1 MATKAEKKTGRKPE
15 DLNPMELAFCEFFA
29 LVGSETY
36 SNGTASAQK
45 ARYAAKSA
53 HTSAWKLLRRDVV
66 RTRIQ
71 EIHAEQMSRLYL
83 TCDKVMSDIEHG
95 KTVALAKGDIP
106 GYLRGC
112 ELQAKYLGILVDRQ
126 RFELEPERQRELSE
140 CERTEL
146 LALASLR
153 LEACIAGPGSDGCG
167 DVAVGVIEG
176 EANTPPDEGL
186 HPPSRPRPD
195 SILPTPARI

>member
-1 MATKAEKKTGRKPE
+1 MTTKAEKKTGRKPE
-15 DLNPMELAFCEFFA
+15 DLNPMELAFCEHYA

-36 SNGTASAQK
+36 SNGTASAEK
-45 ARYAAKSA
+45 AGYAAKSA

-83 TCDKVMSDIEHG
+83 TCDKFMSDIEHG
-95 KTVALAKGDIP
+95 KAVALGKGDIP

-126 RFELEPERQRELSE
+126 RFELAPERQELDERERAECLQLAAIRLGCALSP
-140 CERTEL
+140 
-146 LALASLR
+146 
-153 LEACIAGPGSDGCG
+153 PGDVGGGCG
-167 DVAVGVIEG
+167 DAAVGVIEG

-186 HPPSRPRPD
+186 YPPSRPRLD
-195 SILPTPARI
+195 SILPTSG